1 MHLLPSRGSS
11 YQKGTLWVGVDS
23 LFSLCLI
30 LSIRSLYND
39 HQDWRKDSYWLN
51 GLSVTLQENEEGILI
66 FRFAVKAHFETLWF
80 WLTLQAWQGL
90 KPAKFKHKMCHFP
103 SSLLFIAHTRD
114 MAAVSHSRQIFSS
127 CPVSL
132 QLQPPLH
139 FIHAD
144 GSKCVV
150 CHRQEVIL
158 THSPFVRED
167 ITGISHRKLSTS

>member
-90 KPAKFKHKMCHFP
+90 KPAKFKHKMRHFP
-103 SSLLFIAHTRD
+103 SSLLFIAQTRD

-132 QLQPPLH
+132 QLQSPLH